1 MSQYTSNTPR
11 LLFENFCR
19 KTQVDGLGI
28 TASISDIPLKLKVL
42 TTPRSQEKGFSGEVD
57 PPKDN
62 TGLLFRY
69 DDGQPLSFWM
79 KGVMFP
85 LDIVF
90 FDSEMNYLNHET
102 MQPADGHDDSLT
114 RYSSKKPARF
124 AVELPA
130 GWCDKNIKGDCKLK
144 F

>member
-19 KTQVDGLGI
+19 KTQVDGLEI
-28 TASISDIPLKLKVL
+28 TADISGIPVKLKVL
-42 TTPRSQEKGFSGEVD
+42 TTPRSQEKGFSGAAN
-57 PPKDN
+57 PPNDN
-62 TGLLFRY
+62 SGLLFIY

-90 FDSEMNYLNHET
+90 FDSEMNYINHET
-102 MQPADGHDDSLT
+102 MQPANGRDDSLS
-114 RYSSKKPARF
+114 RYFSKKPARF

-130 GWCDKNIKGDCKLK
+130 GWCDKNINSDCKLK